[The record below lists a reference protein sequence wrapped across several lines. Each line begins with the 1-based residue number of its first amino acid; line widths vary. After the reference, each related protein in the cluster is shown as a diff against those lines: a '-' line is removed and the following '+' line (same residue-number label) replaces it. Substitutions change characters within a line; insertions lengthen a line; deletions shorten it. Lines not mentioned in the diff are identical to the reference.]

1 MNSKLNLL
9 GVCRTRKKTDT
20 PRRNI
25 CNYEMHHLFPSHDV
39 LPTNLGSTTKFQ
51 AWKFSKGLQSKTPG
65 KKVGT
70 FSGGQIKR
78 WTLRCCIPCKRS
90 EELPRFPAKYD
101 PFLVTLPHLWRFFA
115 PGILLKPRV
124 AAKRIAGVLSWNS
137 RQSAAFQT
145 LNESSRTPKDKTP
158 VLSWNFHG
166 FFLIQNRKK
175 IHPTTPVSPPPAS
188 CRGSFCSTEAM
199 HHRAPW
205 PDPIAPWWP
214 RPESTATP
222 EGTAQQCFHPFVPLK
237 PYNGAL

>member
-1 MNSKLNLL
+1 
-9 GVCRTRKKTDT
+9 
-20 PRRNI
+20 
-25 CNYEMHHLFPSHDV
+25 MHHLFPSHDV

-124 AAKRIAGVLSWNS
+124 AAKRIAGVLSWKS
-137 RQSAAFQT
+137 HQSAAFQR
-145 LNESSRTPKDKTP
+145 LNESSRSPKEKTP

-166 FFLIQNRKK
+166 FFLSKTEKRFTQQ
-175 IHPTTPVSPPPAS
+175 PPFPPPHLVGGVFFNRSYAPFNCTLARSNSAMVAAS
-188 CRGSFCSTEAM
+188 RINRDT
-199 HHRAPW
+199 
-205 PDPIAPWWP
+205 WW
-214 RPESTATP
+214 RL
-222 EGTAQQCFHPFVPLK
+222 QQSWRNSLVSIHSCHWNLIMG
-237 PYNGAL
+237 PYKSILLGWVDDHANFIWK